1 MPKLTQERRR
11 AMTREALIEAARTVF
26 ARKFHAASLDE
37 IAEEAGFTRGAIYS
51 NFDGKEDLLVAVLE
65 QANLEMLGPYG
76 AMLEEHSDSDRHG
89 RSVAAAEIWKAQFRT
104 DPELESLWLE
114 LNLYAIRNP
123 SFRARL
129 AEFTR
134 RNNENVAR
142 FLEQSM
148 KVAGIRPLLRWRTS
162 PASP

>member
-1 MPKLTQERRR
+1 M
-11 AMTREALIEAARTVF
+11 
-26 ARKFHAASLDE
+26 
-37 IAEEAGFTRGAIYS
+37 
-51 NFDGKEDLLVAVLE
+51 LE

-148 KVAGIRPLLRWRTS
+148 KVAGIRRCSRWRTS